1 MATTAGS
8 ALPNLS
14 GLPRDEKPPEDFH
27 IGHHKLIVEH
37 IKGHMRKIEASL
49 DEHMAELE
57 RENVHTDATT
67 RAMTRR
73 AREDLDRLAPVE
85 YDDEGYPKLEA
96 LKNFGDRLF
105 RVYMNVTINVGLIIP
120 LGILFYTAIIA
131 FFLLG
136 YVVEGLRLLKRGEF
150 HKSHIGRHA
159 PRFFQILREETVKAI
174 YEMKQDKIKMTA
186 YMLAPFAISMLF
198 NQAELVLEQ
207 SEPEIQMLQG

>member
-1 MATTAGS
+1 MAAT
-8 ALPNLS
+8 LPNLS
-14 GLPRDEKPPEDFH
+14 GLPRDEKPPDGFH

-67 RAMTRR
+67 RSMTRR

-96 LKNFGDRLF
+96 LKEFADWLYRG
-105 RVYMNVTINVGLIIP
+105 YMNVAINVGLILP

-136 YVVEGLRLLKRGEF
+136 YVVEGLRLLKQGRFRE
-150 HKSHIGRHA
+150 SNIGRHA
-159 PRFFQILREETVKAI
+159 PRFFRILREETMLAI
-174 YEMKQDKIKMTA
+174 DKMKQDKIKMTA
-186 YMLAPFAISMLF
+186 YMLAPFALTLLM
-198 NQAELVLEQ
+198 NQAEMMMLEQ